1 MNYIDVIPQAL
12 TVFAQGMDMNRN
24 VRVIGTAYPSHTM
37 CCRFI
42 LDVSDIYDGP
52 PCQWTCEINM
62 DKGVTSITFKP
73 CGL

>member
-12 TVFAQGMDMNRN
+12 TIFAHGLDMNQN
-24 VRVIGTAYPSHTM
+24 VKVIGTGDLRVAM

-42 LDVSDIYDGP
+42 LDVSAIYDGP
-52 PCQWTCEINM
+52 PCQWGCEIST

-73 CGL
+73 FGL

>member
-1 MNYIDVIPQAL
+1 MNYIDVTPPAL
-12 TVFAQGMDMNRN
+12 SVFAQGLDMNRS
-24 VRVIGTAYPSHTM
+24 VRVIGTGDLRHAN

-52 PCQWTCEINM
+52 PCQWTCEISTE
-62 DKGVTSITFKP
+62 KGQTSITFKP